1 MIIDDRELHGAR
13 RRAKETDDFFRYND
27 FSHTHAY
34 TRTLVGALN
43 QALVGDEVRLLGAG
57 LARHGCECSR
67 KKIVRA
73 RVQDWAGIL
82 LLCLTLYS
90 LMARWL
96 S

>member
-57 LARHGCECSR
+57 LARHGCVCESE
-67 KKIVRA
+67 
-73 RVQDWAGIL
+73 RVLPQENRPSKRSGLGGDSPLVPQYTA
-82 LLCLTLYS
+82 
-90 LMARWL
+90 
-96 S
+96 